1 MFRKKTKFGLITPK
15 QSFLVFSM
23 EFEIKPQSKVNLG
36 LKELWD
42 YRELFYFFTWRDVKV
57 KYKQTILGFLW
68 AILQPLFM
76 AVVFTLF
83 LGDSISQKTAL
94 TIPYPVFAL
103 SGMLLWGI
111 FSGGV
116 GNAANS
122 MVTNANII
130 KKIYFPRLIIPI
142 SAILVA
148 LFDFLISL
156 IIFIVFLL
164 VYKVDINYLHLF
176 AFFPVSVIVT
186 CVAAMGIGT
195 LLSAL
200 NIKYRDVRYVIPFMV
215 QALLFL
221 TPVLYP
227 ATISS
232 NSTVQFILKLNPM
245 SAALELMRGM
255 FVGYP
260 VDYMTVTI
268 GVFSS
273 LVLFG
278 LGIYYFRKTESYFAD
293 IA

>member
-1 MFRKKTKFGLITPK
+1 
-15 QSFLVFSM
+15 M

-36 LKELWD
+36 FKELWD

-57 KYKQTILGFLW
+57 KYKQTVLGFLW

-76 AVVFTLF
+76 ALVFTLF
-83 LGDSISQKTAL
+83 LGDSITQKTSL

-116 GNAANS
+116 SNAANS

-148 LFDFLISL
+148 LFDFVISL
-156 IIFIVFLL
+156 VIFVAFLFF
-164 VYKVDINYLHLF
+164 YKIDINYIHLCL
-176 AFFPVSVIVT
+176 FFPVSVIIT
-186 CVAAMGIGT
+186 CIAAMGIGT

-227 ATISS
+227 ANISS
-232 NSTVQFILKLNPM
+232 NSIIQFILKLNPM

-255 FVGYP
+255 FSGYG
-260 VDYMTVTI
+260 VDYNTI
-268 GVFSS
+268 LMGTISS
-273 LVLFG
+273 LILFALG
-278 LGIYYFRKTESYFAD
+278 LFYFRKTESYFAD